1 MIELHTTKIKGS
13 SINEVLM
20 TDDKHFLWVARGKDR
35 LCIFF
40 DDNKPEINID
50 YWGESEII
58 VNKI

>member
-40 DDNKPEINID
+40 DDAGPKIDID
-50 YWGESEII
+50 YWGESE
-58 VNKI
+58 VAFNKI

>member
-1 MIELHTTKIKGS
+1 MVKLNITKVKGNNL
-13 SINEVLM
+13 NEVEISD
-20 TDDKHFLWVARGKDR
+20 TEHFLWINRGKDA

-58 VNKI
+58 ANKI